1 MRRYID
7 GPLTDELAD
16 LTLDIRGRHMISIIN
31 LFELKP
37 VLEVL
42 GQIDK
47 VQTTEVYNFLKE
59 ANT

>member
-16 LTLDIRGRHMISIIN
+16 LTLDIRGRHMISIGN

-37 VLEVL
+37 VLGFL
-42 GQIDK
+42 GQIVK
-47 VQTTEVYNFLKE
+47 VTKVYNFLKE